1 LWRLEGLDLNG
12 AGLLGPGE
20 LELDRVREQRIQV
33 PGVVV
38 CVWCLVFGV
47 SRFAF
52 QFRGS
57 SFGCA
62 KDGSPKK
69 MIRAQF
75 SGLRVQDAGLR
86 VEG

>member
-1 LWRLEGLDLNG
+1 MSRIEGLDLNG

-47 SRFAF
+47 WCLVF
-52 QFRGS
+52 QGS
-57 SFGCA
+57 HFSFGV
-62 KDGSPKK
+62 
-69 MIRAQF
+69 RV
-75 SGLRVQDAGLR
+75 SGARKTVPR
-86 VEG
+86 KR